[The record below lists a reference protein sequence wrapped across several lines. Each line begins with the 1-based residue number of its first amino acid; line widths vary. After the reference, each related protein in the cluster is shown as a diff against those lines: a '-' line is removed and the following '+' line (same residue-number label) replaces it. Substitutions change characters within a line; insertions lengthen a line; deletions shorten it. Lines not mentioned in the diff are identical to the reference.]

1 MFVFVWIIWIQTNH
15 LVWHWFHPHFNCIL
29 RSSSLSSKSN
39 TIMMIMN
46 QKRKPL
52 MERSNAV
59 TITLLCWYN
68 KMNNKI
74 YNWQN
79 FTFLSHTQT
88 HTPQTKTLLE
98 FFTLNTLCTHQSFYI
113 QTHAPMNVWTIW
125 FFFCSSVNDNYH
137 QYKKNIIDCHL
148 MDLIT
153 ITSHSIQQSIN
164 HSIDQFEQSIYQ
176 SKNEW

>member
-1 MFVFVWIIWIQTNH
+1 MII
-15 LVWHWFHPHFNCIL
+15 
-29 RSSSLSSKSN
+29 
-39 TIMMIMN
+39 N

-125 FFFCSSVNDNYH
+125 IFFFFFCSSVNDNYH

-164 HSIDQFEQSIYQ
+164 QTNKQKWKFGKKRQFDPSISSWFHSSSNGWETKIC
-176 SKNEW
+176 

>member
-1 MFVFVWIIWIQTNH
+1 MAIII
-15 LVWHWFHPHFNCIL
+15 FHQSSL
-29 RSSSLSSKSN
+29 SSSLSSKSN

-74 YNWQN
+74 YNWHN
-79 FTFLSHTQT
+79 VTFVT

-98 FFTLNTLCTHQSFYI
+98 FFTLNTFCTHQSFYI

-125 FFFCSSVNDNYH
+125 FFFFALQSMTIIISIRKTSSIV
-137 QYKKNIIDCHL
+137 ISWISL
-148 MDLIT
+148 PLPV
-153 ITSHSIQQSIN
+153 IQSNNQSIN
-164 HSIDQFEQSIYQ
+164 
-176 SKNEW
+176 